1 MKEAGHVDK
10 SNSSELNRE
19 DMKEFRSR
27 ESGMRISGAAVK
39 NHQFTIVIFLLLVA
53 LGIYSFLKIPQ
64 AEDPEFPISIF
75 PVIAIYP
82 GASPSDIEQLV
93 VDKVE
98 ESLNELEDIIRIKSE
113 IKDGVAVI
121 VIEFSSDTD
130 PDKKYDEIL
139 QQINSVRSS
148 LPQDLYSIE
157 TLKIQAG
164 NTNIIQSALVTDS
177 AGYRELRRYAADLKD
192 VIAAVPGVRKAE
204 AVAFPEQ
211 ELRVA
216 VNLPKLSQLHIRIT
230 QVIEAIQSEN
240 VNIPGGSIE
249 IGPRKFNIKTSGSY
263 RGIEEVRNTI
273 VGSSAGRLVYLRDVA
288 DVSWQDEDLRY
299 YGRYNGRKAVF
310 LIANMKKGQNIH
322 EIRNN
327 IYKVYDDFEKE
338 LPSGIT
344 LERGFDQSQ
353 NVKNKLGRLQKDF
366 LFAFLLVLIT
376 LLPLGFRA
384 SGIVMVSIPLSILI
398 GITGLYLV
406 GFSIN
411 QLSIVGAVIALGLL
425 VDDSIVVVENI
436 SRWVRSGTKP
446 FEAAIEATRQIGP
459 AVLGCTATLILAF
472 LPLMFLPGMAGKY
485 MRVLPTSVTFIV
497 TGSLLVALTI
507 IPFIASLLF
516 KGDVDP
522 RGNMILRSLNKGIE
536 FTYGRAL
543 QWSLKNPL
551 KTVSLAALV
560 FFSSLFLVN
569 LIGFSLFPKAGL
581 PQFIIT
587 VESPRGSNLG
597 ETDKAV
603 RYVESILAR
612 MPDVRY
618 YMSNIGKGNP
628 MIFYNSFQKSEQS
641 ILGEVLC
648 EVRTDSPDD
657 IERLIENL
665 RDNLNQ
671 YVNARIYVNEFENGM
686 PIDAAIAMR
695 IVGDN
700 LDSIRYYADEIEYIL
715 RNTEGTIYV
724 KNPLSQSLTEI
735 KVVVNS
741 EKAGIFGVPAVMID
755 RTIRLG
761 LAGII
766 AGQFRDIEGR
776 EYPINVR
783 LPGEDATSM
792 SFLSEIYI
800 SSLTGAQIPLSQLA
814 RLEFINSPSLIQHYN
829 RERSMT
835 VTSSVSSGYNT
846 DRVTK
851 EILSKLEDL
860 RLPKGFKLIPAGEIE
875 SRKQSFG
882 GIGTAILIAVF
893 GIFAVLILEFR
904 TFKSTLIV
912 LSVIP
917 LGVIGGL
924 IMLYITGYT
933 LSFAAAIGFVAL
945 IGIEIKNSILLV
957 DFTNQLRERGTPLEE
972 AIVRAGEI
980 RFLPVLLTTLTAVGG
995 LLPIAL
1001 GRSNLYSPLA
1011 YVIIGG
1017 LITSTF
1023 MARLVTPVMY
1033 KLIPPEINQT
1043 FQDNC

>member
-1 MKEAGHVDK
+1 
-10 SNSSELNRE
+10 
-19 DMKEFRSR
+19 
-27 ESGMRISGAAVK
+27 MRISESAVK

-98 ESLNELEDIIRIKSE
+98 ESLNELEDIVRIKSE

-139 QQINSVRSS
+139 RQINSIRST
-148 LPQDLYSIE
+148 LPEDLYSIE

-164 NTNIIQSALVTDS
+164 NTNIIQSALVSDS
-177 AGYRELRRYAADLKD
+177 AGYRELRKYAEDIKD
-192 VIAAVPGVRKAE
+192 GIASVPGVRKAD
-204 AVAFPEQ
+204 AVAYPEQ
-211 ELRVA
+211 ELSVA
-216 VNLPKLSQLHIRIT
+216 INLPKLSQLHITIT
-230 QVIEAIQSEN
+230 QIINAIQSEN
-240 VNIPGGSIE
+240 ANIPGGSIE
-249 IGPRKFNIKTSGSY
+249 IGPKKFNIKTSGSY
-263 RGIEEVRNTI
+263 RNIEDVRRTV
-273 VGSSAGRLVYLRDVA
+273 VGSYMGRLVYLMDVA
-288 DVSWQDEDLRY
+288 DVKWQDEDLRY
-299 YGRYNGRKAVF
+299 YGRYNGKKAVF

-327 IYKVYDDFEKE
+327 IYKVYDTYDKI

-344 LERGFDQSQ
+344 LERGFDQSL

-366 LFAFLLVLIT
+366 LFAILLVLIT
-376 LLPLGFRA
+376 LLPLGLRA
-384 SGIVMVSIPLSILI
+384 SGIVMISIPLSILI
-398 GITGLYLV
+398 GVTGLYLA

-411 QLSIVGAVIALGLL
+411 QLSIVGAVISLGLL

-436 SRWVRSGTKP
+436 SRWVRGGTSP
-446 FEAAIEATRQIGP
+446 FDAAILATQQIGP
-459 AVLGCTATLILAF
+459 AVMGCTATLILAF

-522 RGNMILRSLNKGIE
+522 RGNRILQGLNKGIE

-543 QWSLKNPL
+543 QWALKNPL
-551 KTVSLAALV
+551 KTVSLSALI
-560 FFSSLFLVN
+560 FFSSLILINF
-569 LIGFSLFPKAGL
+569 IGFSLFPKAGL
-581 PQFIIT
+581 PQFFIT

-603 RYVESILAR
+603 KYVESILSG

-628 MIFYNSFQKSEQS
+628 MIYYNSFQKSEQS

-648 EVRTDSPDD
+648 EVKSESPAD
-657 IERLIENL
+657 IERFIEVL
-665 RDNLNQ
+665 RDTLNQ

-686 PIDAAIAMR
+686 PIDAPIAIR
-695 IVGDN
+695 LVGDN
-700 LDSIRYYADEIEYIL
+700 LDSVKYYSDKIEDII

-724 KNPLSQSLTEI
+724 RNPLSQSLTEI
-735 KVVVNS
+735 RVVVNS
-741 EKAGIFGVPAVMID
+741 EKAGIFGVPAVNID
-755 RTIRLG
+755 KTIRLG
-761 LAGII
+761 LAGIV

-783 LPGEDATSM
+783 LPRKDATSLA
-792 SFLSEIYI
+792 FFNDIYI
-800 SSLTGAQIPLSQLA
+800 SSLSGAQIPLSQLA
-814 RLEFINSPSLIQHYN
+814 GTEFSNSPTLIQHYN

-835 VTSSVSSGYNT
+835 VTSSVSTGYNT
-846 DRVTK
+846 DMVTK
-851 EILSKLEDL
+851 EVLGKLAEL
-860 RLPKGFKLIPAGEIE
+860 KLPEGFKLIPAGEIE

-917 LGVIGGL
+917 LGIIGGL
-924 IMLYITGYT
+924 LMLYLTGYT

-957 DFTNQLRERGTPLEE
+957 DFTNQLREKGTPLDE
-972 AIVRAGEI
+972 AIIRAGEI
-980 RFLPVLLTTLTAVGG
+980 RFLPVLLTTLTAIGG

-1001 GRSNLYSPLA
+1001 GKSNLYSPLA
-1011 YVIIGG
+1011 FVIIGG
-1017 LITSTF
+1017 LITSTL

-1033 KLIPPEINQT
+1033 KLIPPGIK
-1043 FQDNC
+1043 